1 MGGLLSNIRG
11 ASCLSAARE
20 LSGKTKSVTVGIRAS
35 VVTCGSYLE
44 DTMSSFH
51 VEEVAKQLRGRDL
64 DPPAKGRGKKDKS
77 RDPLTSLDSRV
88 TRLEIA
94 MADTKEG
101 VDLMEQSMEKAV
113 EDLKVQ
119 IQDLQ
124 EGMHGSPVPVVSHE
138 EFMRVLDMLASLE
151 SRVEVLTKH
160 EEELRQKVAIYEAAL
175 SARVMAT
182 HEAPRVE
189 VSKPHTFTG
198 KRDAKELDN
207 YLWHMERYFEAIA
220 LTDEATKVRTATLY
234 LTDNATLWW
243 RRRFMEIEKG
253 LCTIDTWADF
263 KREIKKQ
270 FYPEDVGYMARRKI
284 KHLRHMG
291 SIRDYVN
298 EFSSLMLEAPD
309 MNENELLFN
318 FMDNLQGW
326 AEQELRRRG
335 VQDLATAMAVA
346 ESLMDFRRGD
356 SSQPKTSFKGS
367 HAKGGGDKGYKILNT
382 KEGSSAASINK
393 EGKSGDRRRDFKPKT
408 NCFLCDGPHWAR
420 ECPKRKA
427 LNALIE
433 RETEQEGDDA
443 HMGSMQLLN
452 ALKVKTTKEQP
463 QSKGL
468 MYVQAEVNGMS
479 TKAMIDTGATHNF
492 VLEEEA
498 RRLKLQTSK
507 EAGWLKAVNSAA
519 KPSQGVARE
528 VTTKIGPWEGKVNF
542 TVAPM
547 DDFKIVLGMDF
558 LRQVKAVP
566 LPFLRSMAILEEEAP
581 CMVPTI
587 SEGKAKTPMLSTMQ
601 LEKGLKK
608 NEVTYM
614 VALKEDPIDPMGD
627 PMPMEVK
634 KVLDEFKDVMPPELP
649 KKLPPRRE
657 EDHKIELE
665 PGAKPPAM
673 GPYRKG
679 PPELEELRRQLKE
692 LLDAGFIQP
701 SKAPYG
707 ALVLFQRKHDG

>member
-35 VVTCGSYLE
+35 IATCGSYLE
-44 DTMSSFH
+44 DTMSSSH
-51 VEEVAKQLRGRDL
+51 VEEVAEQVRGRDL

-189 VSKPHTFTG
+189 VPKPHTFTG

-270 FYPEDVGYMARRKI
+270 FYPEDMGYMARRKI
-284 KHLRHMG
+284 KHLRHTR
-291 SIRDYVN
+291 SIRDYVK

-367 HAKGGGDKGYKILNT
+367 HAKGGGDKGYKSHNT
-382 KEGSSAASINK
+382 KEGSSAASIK
-393 EGKSGDRRRDFKPKT
+393 EGKSGDRCRDFKPKT

-452 ALKVKTTKEQP
+452 ALKVKTAKE
-463 QSKGL
+463 
-468 MYVQAEVNGMS
+468 
-479 TKAMIDTGATHNF
+479 
-492 VLEEEA
+492 
-498 RRLKLQTSK
+498 
-507 EAGWLKAVNSAA
+507 
-519 KPSQGVARE
+519 
-528 VTTKIGPWEGKVNF
+528 
-542 TVAPM
+542 
-547 DDFKIVLGMDF
+547 
-558 LRQVKAVP
+558 
-566 LPFLRSMAILEEEAP
+566 
-581 CMVPTI
+581 
-587 SEGKAKTPMLSTMQ
+587 
-601 LEKGLKK
+601 
-608 NEVTYM
+608 
-614 VALKEDPIDPMGD
+614 
-627 PMPMEVK
+627 
-634 KVLDEFKDVMPPELP
+634 
-649 KKLPPRRE
+649 
-657 EDHKIELE
+657 
-665 PGAKPPAM
+665 
-673 GPYRKG
+673 
-679 PPELEELRRQLKE
+679 
-692 LLDAGFIQP
+692 
-701 SKAPYG
+701 
-707 ALVLFQRKHDG
+707 